1 MKNRE
6 LKETFERRK
15 KPYTN
20 RDCCEKWLSYFLL
33 TSDWNGM
40 NFLTARNWNVAGGM
54 ELRNV
59 MSGMVRNGM
68 MERVRKAG
76 NVVYID

>member
-1 MKNRE
+1 
-6 LKETFERRK
+6 
-15 KPYTN
+15 
-20 RDCCEKWLSYFLL
+20 
-33 TSDWNGM
+33 
-40 NFLTARNWNVAGGM
+40 
-54 ELRNV
+54 LRNV

>member
-1 MKNRE
+1 
-6 LKETFERRK
+6 
-15 KPYTN
+15 
-20 RDCCEKWLSYFLL
+20 
-33 TSDWNGM
+33 
-40 NFLTARNWNVAGGM
+40 VAGGM

-76 NVVYID
+76 NAEYID